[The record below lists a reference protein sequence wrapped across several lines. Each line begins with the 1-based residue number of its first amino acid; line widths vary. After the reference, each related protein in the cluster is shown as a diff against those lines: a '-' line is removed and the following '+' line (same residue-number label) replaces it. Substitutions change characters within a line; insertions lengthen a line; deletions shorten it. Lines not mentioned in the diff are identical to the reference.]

1 MSYVVTGKVVSG
13 KNIIGIKVYD
23 LSTLEPKFLFRKD
36 FDNFFSSNDVPNI
49 SYVRGR
55 LVSENECI
63 PVCFLRTFNEDG
75 FIISDGVRSESVIL
89 AAYSELNANS
99 MCVRLCRSLVS
110 DSNPDNMDMNADLY
124 YAEIRERTDDMDI
137 VAGRTGFS
145 IDDTLNFKNY
155 VFMTQHNFHNGLCC
169 NLDSDFFI
177 AQSWQRLSDDTME
190 IQAHDITLIKYV
202 LLERNLENKGYSIFD
217 AHHEAGKVYNY
228 RKELE
233 AFYNDK
239 NKKH

>member
-1 MSYVVTGKVVSG
+1 MSYVVTGKVVSSR
-13 KNIIGIKVYD
+13 NIIGIKVYD

-36 FDNFFSSNDVPNI
+36 FDNFFSSNDVSNV

-63 PVCFLRTFNEDG
+63 PICFLRTFSEDG

-124 YAEIRERTDDMDI
+124 YCEIRGNAINTG
-137 VAGRTGFS
+137 VVCKRTGFS
-145 IDDTLNFKNY
+145 IKDILTFINY
-155 VFMTQHNFHNGLCC
+155 VFMPVYTYINMEWCRIIP
-169 NLDSDFFI
+169 DFAI
-177 AQSWQRLSDDTME
+177 AQSWQRLSDETME
-190 IQAHDITLIKYV
+190 IKAQDITLVNHI
-202 LLERNLENKGYSIFD
+202 LLKKSLEDKGYSVSE
-217 AHHEAGKVYNY
+217 AHLEANRVYNY